1 MGSRDFGLASK
12 LWEMFPLQTREKQLL
27 WYITSQIWF
36 WGDVIKQRNK
46 IHHIDGKPIYFFF
59 GISTFSQYSVMDD
72 ASYAKV
78 NPKAPFDKICLLGAY
93 GIAIGERNLWCSI
106 FHCDDGFI
114 CWCAWF
120 LQITFSSS

>member
-1 MGSRDFGLASK
+1 VILVWLANCGKCFHYKQGKNNCCDILLHNFDFGVMLSNK
-12 LWEMFPLQTREKQLL
+12 KTRFTTL
-27 WYITSQIWF
+27 
-36 WGDVIKQRNK
+36 
-46 IHHIDGKPIYFFF
+46 DGKPIYYFF

-114 CWCAWF
+114 C
-120 LQITFSSS
+120 